1 MPHTSRPRMTPFGQ
15 LPQVDPRWQHHL
27 TLPARGDLP
36 GARMA
41 VLDTHSP
48 AMVEAGARPQDVRH
62 VLVCVHGNPTWS
74 YLWRRVLEQAPA
86 DWRVIAV
93 DHIGMGHSERTSTI
107 RRLAD
112 RTDDLDEALTQLGV
126 LGGDHGEL
134 PVSVMVHDWGG
145 VIGLGWASRHPDR
158 ITSAVITNTALWQ
171 PDDRVPPGIRAARAA
186 GLHRAATVGTPTFVH
201 AAAWV
206 GQPGPDREAAAALA
220 SPYARRDQ
228 RQAVGEFVADIPL
241 ESDHPS
247 RHALEAA
254 AAGAT
259 ALDVPALV
267 LWGAKDPVFTDRY
280 LRDVLDRFE
289 TTDVHRFGDASHLV
303 LEDRP
308 EGVGYAW
315 DWLTSRTDDG
325 STDTTQDPAAAG
337 QPGQPAPEQPA
348 AGSGGVIWSRLT
360 ERSEREPDAVA
371 IVELADAGRRT
382 VTFAE
387 LESRVAELASGLRQH
402 GVGPGTRVAVLVPPG
417 IDLTAVVYAVWRA
430 GGSIVVADAGL
441 GVRPMAGALRS
452 ADPDLVVG
460 IPAGLAA
467 ARALGVEGD
476 RIVVR
481 PTAPGA
487 VASLAER
494 VADADL
500 SLESVQAAGAASPVA
515 LAAPAID
522 AEAAVLFTSGAT
534 GPPKGVLYRHRQLLA
549 QRDVI
554 ESALELRAGESLVAA
569 FAPFALYGPAL
580 GMTSAVPDM
589 DVTSPDT
596 LTAAALADA
605 VDAVGADVVFASPA
619 ALRNVVATHD
629 PAAPM
634 LEGVRMVMS
643 AGAPV
648 PVELLERVRRVTPH
662 AATVTPYGMTE
673 ALPLTAIDPRTVD
686 AADLAVHAGVCV
698 GQPVRGVELR
708 IAPLDDGG
716 EPGDDAS
723 LTTEPGTR
731 GEVVARA
738 AHVKS
743 HYDRLWGTQRATAHP
758 VGWHRTGDIGHLDD
772 RGRLWIEGRGVH
784 TVTTV
789 QGPVAPGG
797 IESRVERLEGVQQA
811 AVVGVG
817 PAGDQR
823 VVVVVRPTEGTDLR
837 LHAASPVAS
846 VEFSAAVREAA
857 SQGPGAAPV
866 AAVLVRD
873 SLPVDIRHASKIDRT
888 ALAGWAAHTLAG
900 DGGSSLGDRAGRLL
914 GAPRRLLGRLDRVG
928 FRP

>member
-1 MPHTSRPRMTPFGQ
+1 MTPLDQ

-27 TLPARGDLP
+27 VLPPRGRLP

-48 AMVEAGARPQDVRH
+48 EMVAAGARPEDVRH

-74 YLWRRVLEQAPA
+74 YLWRRVLAQAPA

-93 DHIGMGHSERTSTI
+93 DHVGMGHSERSSTV

-126 LGGDHGEL
+126 LEGVHADL

-145 VIGLGWASRHPDR
+145 TIGLGWAARHPER
-158 ITSAVITNTALWQ
+158 IASAVITNTALWQ

-186 GLHRAATVGTPTFVH
+186 GLHRAATVDTPTFVH

-220 SPYARRDQ
+220 SPYRRRDH
-228 RQAVGEFVADIPL
+228 RRAVGEFVADIPL
-241 ESDHPS
+241 EADHPS
-247 RHALEAA
+247 RSALEAA
-254 AAGAT
+254 AAGA
-259 ALDVPALV
+259 ASLDVPALV

-280 LRDVLDRFE
+280 LRDVLERFP
-289 TTDVHRFGDASHLV
+289 TADVHRFGDASHLV

-315 DWLTSRTDDG
+315 DWLTGTAEGRGFPATSG
-325 STDTTQDPAAAG
+325 AAAADADAG
-337 QPGQPAPEQPA
+337 TGDAEPAPT
-348 AGSGGVIWSRLT
+348 GVIWSRLT
-360 ERSEREPDAVA
+360 ERAEREPDALA
-371 IVELADAGRRT
+371 IVELDDAGRRT
-382 VTFAE
+382 VTFGE
-387 LESRVAELASGLRQH
+387 LESRVAQLAAGLRQH

-481 PTAPGA
+481 PASSGAATA
-487 VASLAER
+487 VAER

-500 SLESVQAAGAASPVA
+500 SLDSVQEAGASHPVD
-515 LAAPAID
+515 LAPPAVD
-522 AEAAVLFTSGAT
+522 VEAAVLFTSGAT
-534 GPPKGVLYRHRQLLA
+534 GPPKGVVYRHRQLLA

-605 VDAVGADVVFASPA
+605 VTAVGADVVFASPA

-629 PAAPM
+629 PSTPV
-634 LEGVRMVMS
+634 LDGVRMVMS

-686 AADLAVHAGVCV
+686 AADLAAHAGVCV
-698 GQPVRGVELR
+698 GRPVQGVELR
-708 IAPLDDGG
+708 IAPLDDAG
-716 EPGDDAS
+716 EPGGDAS
-723 LTTEPGTR
+723 LTTEPGVR

-738 AHVKS
+738 PHVKS

-758 VGWHRTGDIGHLDD
+758 VGWHRTGDIGHLDEA
-772 RGRLWIEGRGVH
+772 GRLWIEGRGVH
-784 TVTTV
+784 TVTTAA
-789 QGPVAPGG
+789 GPVAPGG
-797 IESRVERLEGVQQA
+797 VESRVERLDGVQQA

-817 PAGDQR
+817 PAGGQR
-823 VVVVVRPTEGTDLR
+823 VVVVVRPSEGADLR
-837 LHAASPVAS
+837 LHAGSPVAS

-857 SQGPGAAPV
+857 DGGPGAAPV

-888 ALAGWAAHTLAG
+888 ALAEWATETLAG

-914 GAPRRLLGRLDRVG
+914 SAPRRVLGRLDRVG